1 MSVQIIVDSTVDMPE
16 RMKDRFRIVPL
27 TVHFGAE
34 EFIDGVTIDH
44 KTFYEKLVESDVL
57 PTTSQATPND
67 FIGAFETAR
76 QA

>member
-34 EFIDGVTIDH
+34 EFIDGVTIDN
-44 KTFYEKLVESDVL
+44 KTFVL
-57 PTTSQATPND
+57 SFFHLFSRIKRTLLIIIMTDNLIFRRRFS
-67 FIGAFETAR
+67 
-76 QA
+76 